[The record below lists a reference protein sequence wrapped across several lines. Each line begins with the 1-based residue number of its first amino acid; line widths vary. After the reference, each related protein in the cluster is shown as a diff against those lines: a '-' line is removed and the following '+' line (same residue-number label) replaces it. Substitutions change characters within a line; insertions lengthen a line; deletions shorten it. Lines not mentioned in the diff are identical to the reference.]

1 MPLVLKRGGGYGEFC
16 LRTDAKPSGQ
26 AGNRRAKQADS
37 EGESEGEG
45 EGDRH
50 GAIMKMNAN
59 GGEGSQ
65 GRSVGKGSKMM
76 RSRPTKAS
84 LVLLKEQ
91 LGLLQHQE
99 TPLWAQKELRVKY
112 LSAVHKLYIILS
124 MKIYK
129 YILMSIKHVVETHK
143 MVVFDLCVTLERRW
157 YPHFLFPVQVR
168 DPILI
173 WSDGSAT

>member
-1 MPLVLKRGGGYGEFC
+1 MPVVLKRGGGYGEFC

-37 EGESEGEG
+37 EGESEGEQ

-91 LGLLQHQE
+91 LGLLQHQK
-99 TPLWAQKELRVKY
+99 TP
-112 LSAVHKLYIILS
+112 
-124 MKIYK
+124 
-129 YILMSIKHVVETHK
+129 
-143 MVVFDLCVTLERRW
+143 
-157 YPHFLFPVQVR
+157 P
-168 DPILI
+168 
-173 WSDGSAT
+173 

>member
-1 MPLVLKRGGGYGEFC
+1 MPVVLKRGGGYGEFC

-65 GRSVGKGSKMM
+65 GRNVGKGSKRM

-91 LGLLQHQE
+91 LGLLQHQ
-99 TPLWAQKELRVKY
+99 TPLWAQKELGVKY
-112 LSAVHKLYIILS
+112 LSAVHKVYII
-124 MKIYK
+124 K
-129 YILMSIKHVVETHK
+129 V
-143 MVVFDLCVTLERRW
+143 VVFDLCIILESGW

-168 DPILI
+168 DLILI
-173 WSDGSAT
+173 LSDSSAT

>member
-1 MPLVLKRGGGYGEFC
+1 MPVVLKRGGGYGEFC

-76 RSRPTKAS
+76 RLRPTKAL

-91 LGLLQHQE
+91 LGLLQHQK
-99 TPLWAQKELRVKY
+99 TPLWAQKELIVKY
-112 LSAVHKLYIILS
+112 LSAVHKVYIILS

-129 YILMSIKHVVETHK
+129 YILMSIKVASSKCIKRLPLICLLFWRDGGFPTS
-143 MVVFDLCVTLERRW
+143 C
-157 YPHFLFPVQVR
+157 FLFR
-168 DPILI
+168 CE
-173 WSDGSAT
+173 T